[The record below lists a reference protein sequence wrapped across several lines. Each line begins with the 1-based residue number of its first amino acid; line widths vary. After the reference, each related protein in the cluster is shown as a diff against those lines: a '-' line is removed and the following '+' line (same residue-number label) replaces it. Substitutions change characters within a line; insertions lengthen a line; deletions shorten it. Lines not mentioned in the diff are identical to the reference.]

1 MPARPRL
8 PLPFP
13 RSGETPQV
21 PGGRRDEQDEGEAQG
36 ELAHPAQPGCG
47 PRETQQRKTSKSLR
61 LAGRRRP
68 VPSSALPP
76 VSVSFPCRRRRCRLP
91 GLPPLLTARGRESQ
105 ALSSCLIS
113 YVLVIFSCPSFCS
126 PLGRSLSAAAAAAAA
141 VFRLRHWME
150 EQMRGLSM
158 RPRAAP
164 TPAPA
169 PAQLPSSRRPT
180 EHAQPRSPPAPGIR
194 GGCLL
199 IIAL

>member
-141 VFRLRHWME
+141 AA
-150 EQMRGLSM
+150 QI
-158 RPRAAP
+158 RAAAVGRA
-164 TPAPA
+164 TERVTFRRRERA
-169 PAQLPSSRRPT
+169 RRPGSA
-180 EHAQPRSPPAPGIR
+180 ERRRRRHEQLGRRRDREALCGRS
-194 GGCLL
+194 
-199 IIAL
+199 